1 MEGSNPTPYFF
12 VKEIFLN
19 IIIAL
24 RRHFII
30 FLLYFKC
37 FYYGNFL
44 CVFVFMLFFFV
55 FCLFLFRVLS
65 SFTYNSFHYQIIQ
78 HVHLQYKRI
87 QRK

>member
-24 RRHFII
+24 GKLFII

-37 FYYGNFL
+37 FYYSNFL
-44 CVFVFMLFFFV
+44 CVFVFCCILSIFV
-55 FCLFLFRVLS
+55 SSFS
-65 SFTYNSFHYQIIQ
+65 SFTYHSFHYQIIQ

-87 QRK
+87 QPK

>member
-24 RRHFII
+24 RRLFIK
-30 FLLYFKC
+30 FLLHFKC
-37 FYYGNFL
+37 FYST
-44 CVFVFMLFFFV
+44 VAIFFV
-55 FCLFLFRVLS
+55 CSFLFCCILSIFVSSIS
-65 SFTYNSFHYQIIQ
+65 SFTYNSFHYQFIQ
-78 HVHLQYKRI
+78 HVHLQYERI

>member
-37 FYYGNFL
+37 FYYSNFL
-44 CVFVFMLFFFV
+44 CVFVFYGFFFLYFV
-55 FCLFLFRVLS
+55 YFCFEFFHLS
-65 SFTYNSFHYQIIQ
+65 RIIHSIIRLYNMYI
-78 HVHLQYKRI
+78 YNTK
-87 QRK
+87 